1 MSLRTN
7 LKRPNVDQIQIQIFY
22 WILRLVPRFFP
33 LKFWNSCDA
42 SASQL
47 EKVRARA
54 ARFWS
59 F

>member
-1 MSLRTN
+1 MSLRTD

-22 WILRLVPRFFP
+22 WISRLVPRFFP

-47 EKVRARA
+47 EKVRV
-54 ARFWS
+54 
-59 F
+59 